1 MNCNSRLI
9 KAIELMTMNQYNSL
23 YAKITDKY
31 SWQLMF
37 GAVGIVSL
45 LVAIAVVKVA
55 WFIFILPII
64 LVVALPV
71 FTRILTHKL
80 FGVYLMVGVAF
91 TMNTFLKLIPNL
103 PIGLL
108 MDFCILIM
116 VLTLLYDC
124 YWQNDW
130 KEAFGSPVS
139 WVIAVWS
146 GWHLIEFVNP
156 IAASR
161 VAWFYVMRPAIG
173 YILIFFVTYRHLT
186 NLEEI
191 KKLFFFI
198 VILTMVSA
206 AWGVAQFVFGYFPFE
221 MSYIIMHD
229 AVHLVFIQGRWRS
242 FGTMGS
248 PAHFG
253 VIMAYMTTACW
264 LLLGVKY
271 SGFQKFILVLTSVLT
286 LTALVFSGARSG
298 FAVLP
303 ISLMVVVGLSQ
314 NFKLYMASAVAGVG
328 LIIVLITP
336 SDNYHV
342 QRIQSTFKGSEDESF
357 NIREE
362 NRAKITPWIM
372 AHPMGGGLGS
382 TGVWGQ
388 RFSPGTFLANFPPD
402 SGYVRVAVEMGWI
415 GFLLYLLLWGV
426 ILWHSIFGFYALKT
440 RCKDFPEEYGERKL
454 MSIAII
460 AGFVPLTVVE
470 TAQDIIGKLPSNM
483 LFWIWLAMLI
493 RIVKP
498 SYSKT
503 KKTYQ

>member
-1 MNCNSRLI
+1 MNN
-9 KAIELMTMNQYNSL
+9 YNSSL
-23 YAKITDKY
+23 AKITEKY
-31 SWQLMF
+31 NWQLML
-37 GAVGIVSL
+37 GAVGLVSL
-45 LVAIAVVKVA
+45 LIAVAIVKVA
-55 WFIFILPII
+55 WFIFILPIL
-64 LVVALPV
+64 LVVAVPV
-71 FTRILTHKL
+71 FTRLMTNKL
-80 FGVYLMVGVAF
+80 FGVYLMVAVAF
-91 TMNTFLKLIPNL
+91 LMNTFLKLIPNL

-130 KEAFGSPVS
+130 KEAFGSPVT

-146 GWHLIEFVNP
+146 GWHLIEFANP

-161 VAWFYVMRPAIG
+161 VAWFYVMRPALG
-173 YILIFFVTYRHLT
+173 YIMIFFVAYRHLKDL
-186 NLEEI
+186 NEI

-198 VILTMVSA
+198 VLLTCFSA
-206 AWGVAQFVFGYFPFE
+206 AWGVIQFVVGYFPFE
-221 MSYIIMHD
+221 MRYIIMHD

-253 VIMAYMTTACW
+253 VIMAYMTVACW
-264 LLLGVKY
+264 LLLGVKFNT
-271 SGFQKFILVLTSVLT
+271 GKKFILLITSMLTIA
-286 LTALVFSGARSG
+286 ALVFSGARSG

-303 ISLMVVVGLSQ
+303 ISLMVVVGLAQ
-314 NFKLYMASAVAGVG
+314 NFKLYIASAIAGVG
-328 LIIVLITP
+328 LVIVLITP

-357 NIREE
+357 NVREE
-362 NRAKITPWIM
+362 NRAMITPWIM

-426 ILWHSIFGFYALKT
+426 ILWHSIIGFYALKK
-440 RCKDFPEEYGERKL
+440 RCQHAPEEYAERKL

-460 AGFVPLTVVE
+460 AAIVPLTVVE

-483 LFWIWLAMLI
+483 LFWIWIAMLI
-493 RIVKP
+493 RLVKP
-498 SYSKT
+498 SYNQSTKNKT
-503 KKTYQ
+503 AHEK